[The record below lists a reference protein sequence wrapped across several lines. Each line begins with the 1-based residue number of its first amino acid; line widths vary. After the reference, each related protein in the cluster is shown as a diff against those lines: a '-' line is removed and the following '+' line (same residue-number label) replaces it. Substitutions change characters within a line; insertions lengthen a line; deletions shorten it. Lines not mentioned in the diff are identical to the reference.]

1 MKMEKLKKLK
11 EMVYRE
17 NKLLINP
24 EKLEDQL

>member
-24 EKLEDQL
+24 EKLEGQL

>member
-11 EMVYRE
+11 EMVHRE

-24 EKLEDQL
+24 EKLEG

>member
-24 EKLEDQL
+24 EKLDF